1 MTRRRENFSAWARTV
16 IEVGRAH
23 GKKDKE
29 ISQWV
34 RVYAKKRKI
43 SRSLINNVLSVNGV
57 HVRRPYKIRAASRAA
72 LHQKNTVPIR
82 IRLLADEINEGIKKW
97 QLSIL
102 RTLQEAK
109 EQGEDIQQTKLEIIE
124 PIKRDWDSIAFSK
137 IISLE
142 EFIKR
147 TVPELLEII

>member
-1 MTRRRENFSAWARTV
+1 MTRKRPNFSAWARTV
-16 IEVGRAH
+16 IDMGRAH
-23 GKKDKE
+23 GRSDAE

-34 RVYAKKRKI
+34 KVYAKKRKI
-43 SRSLINNVLSVNGV
+43 PRGSIDCQLSLNGV
-57 HVRRPYKIRAASRAA
+57 YLRGPNKLTAVSRAA
-72 LHQKNTVPIR
+72 LHQSNTIPPR
-82 IRLLADEINEGIKKW
+82 IRFLANEITEGIEKW

-109 EQGEDIQQTKLEIIE
+109 EQGEDIHQTKQEIME

-137 IISLE
+137 MISLE

-147 TVPELLEII
+147 TVPELLETI